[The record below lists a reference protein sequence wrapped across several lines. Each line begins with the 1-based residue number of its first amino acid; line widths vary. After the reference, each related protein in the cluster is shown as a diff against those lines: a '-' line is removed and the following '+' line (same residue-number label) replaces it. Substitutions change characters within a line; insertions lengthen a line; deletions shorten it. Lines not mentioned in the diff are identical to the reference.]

1 MDKWFTVE
9 KIDGDTFA
17 ISEYGHW
24 EETHCYLL
32 CGLGSAVLIDTGL
45 GISNIKKVADGLT
58 RLPIT
63 VVTTH
68 AHWDHIGGHG
78 YFDRIGVHEYES
90 SWLEGSFP
98 IPLEIT
104 RDLVLNPAA
113 FQRAL
118 IWKITGYSKAAPISY
133 FMTGTV
139 LISGTESS
147 VSCTLP
153 ATPRAIA
160 AFMRVKGVI
169 FIQGSDIRRLSRC
182 VLSHHRS
189 EAFRQS
195 VKRVGELEISRVL
208 LAITGSISARKSP
221 AEWKWPLTGLRKKEN
236 SGREA
241 GYSILGILRS
251 IYSSFSPHVQRNSF
265 KHSALYFWVNKRHP
279 FWDAF

>member
-98 IPLEIT
+98 IPLEMVKRNIALKPCGFPKGF
-104 RDLVLNPAA
+104 DLENYRIFKGSPNIILHDGDCIDIGNRKLSVLHTPGHSPGHCCFYEGERGYLYSGDLIYEGCLDA
-113 FQRAL
+113 FYPTTDPKL
-118 IWKITGYSKAAPISY
+118 
-133 FMTGTV
+133 
-139 LISGTESS
+139 
-147 VSCTLP
+147 
-153 ATPRAIA
+153 
-160 AFMRVKGVI
+160 
-169 FIQGSDIRRLSRC
+169 
-182 VLSHHRS
+182 
-189 EAFRQS
+189 FRQS

-208 LAITGSISARKSP
+208 PGHHRLDIGPEIAGRVEVAFDRLEEEGKLRQGS
-221 AEWKWPLTGLRKKEN
+221 
-236 SGREA
+236 
-241 GYSILGILRS
+241 GI
-251 IYSSFSPHVQRNSF
+251 FDFGDF
-265 KHSALYFWVNKRHP
+265 KIHL
-279 FWDAF
+279 